1 MLALVAEEDV
11 QEKVAEASDMVL
23 TMPNPANGLG
33 GARFV
38 AEEHRTFASF
48 QWLKAQKK
56 AAEEAYY
63 EQAGDQGWY
72 QRYELLS
79 SSP

>member
-33 GARFV
+33 GACFV
-38 AEEHRTFASF
+38 AEGTFASF

-79 SSP
+79 SST